1 MSYQL
6 PAVSPPYVIIGSDYS
21 AQEPRITAFISQ
33 DPEMIKAFKEGR
45 DVYASIASI
54 AFNVPYEKCLEFHP
68 ETHEYQPDGKARRG
82 EAKTIL
88 LGICYGR
95 SVKTIGDQ
103 LYGSRDDM
111 TDEQKTA
118 GAQKVYDS
126 VLKAFPGLRD
136 AMMEAQ
142 AQARHF
148 GYVTTILGRRRHIPD
163 MQLPPFEFVPMHGY
177 VNPDVDPLDP
187 STFDNKD
194 AIPERII
201 KSLIKEFAGFKY
213 YGQIVKRTKQ
223 LAEEKIKVINNTQ
236 KITEASR
243 ECLNCVDD
251 QTEILTVHGWKKHY
265 EVFAGDEILSYNLDT
280 QTITRDSINDVLRY
294 HQDVEVVEFN
304 SPSLNAVSTLNH
316 RWVVCESDG
325 QPLIKTTKEI
335 YDEHESHY
343 NILCA
348 SENNFEDNS
357 DASDDLLKQ
366 FGQILLADNPLSQLQ
381 TVDDNLSVSTMMSP
395 EFILSLSKRQAQ
407 VVLQSMAEDIAGE
420 CILPDP
426 LLKVTCSNSACC
438 ELLQMLA
445 FVAGYATIS
454 DRKTTLP
461 DAHSYYDLTLL
472 RSKTVPVC
480 SDCISTKHVDFVWCV
495 NTNNGTWIAR
505 RHGKVFITGN
515 SRIQGSAAEQTKL
528 ALLLISNNDEWKRLG
543 ARVICPVHDEILAE
557 VPIQNAARGGQLLSE
572 LMCKAAEFLP
582 FDSKCDVETSFRWY
596 GLSYPCPYPKPESI
610 DDLSRLSVDEIK
622 WIQYNLFEHE
632 YTLPIYKD
640 ENGEKPKGDAAKGV
654 NGVIS
659 EELHEAIRSY
669 VRKYGITKAQFIQ
682 HIDTNT
688 VKGRSPLPSEMN
700 YK

>member
-1 MSYQL
+1 
-6 PAVSPPYVIIGSDYS
+6 
-21 AQEPRITAFISQ
+21 
-33 DPEMIKAFKEGR
+33 MIVA
-45 DVYASIASI
+45 
-54 AFNVPYEKCLEFHP
+54 
-68 ETHEYQPDGKARRG
+68 
-82 EAKTIL
+82 
-88 LGICYGR
+88 ICYGR

-194 AIPERII
+194 AIPERIV
-201 KSLIKEFAGFKY
+201 KALTKEFAGFKY

-251 QTEILTVHGWKKHY
+251 QTEILTVNGWKKHY
-265 EVFAGDEILSYNLDT
+265 EVFSGDEILSYNLDT

-294 HQDVEVVEFN
+294 HQDVEVVEFDT
-304 SPSLNAVSTLNH
+304 PTFNAVSTLNH
-316 RWVVCESDG
+316 RWVVCGTDG
-325 QPLIKTTKEI
+325 QPTIKTTKDMYED
-335 YDEHESHY
+335 DETDY

-348 SENNFEDNS
+348 GDNKFEDNS
-357 DASDDLLKQ
+357 HVSDNLLKRL
-366 FGQILLADNPLSQLQ
+366 GQVLVSDIDNPLEQLQ
-381 TVDDNLSVSTMMSP
+381 NIDGFSVSTMLSP
-395 EFILSLSKRQAQ
+395 EFFLSLSKRQARI
-407 VVLQSMAEDIAGE
+407 VLQAMTEDVAGE
-420 CILPDP
+420 YILPGP
-426 LLKVTCSNSACC
+426 LLKVACNSRQSC
-438 ELLQMLA
+438 EILQILA
-445 FVAGYATIS
+445 VVAGYATTNRDGNAIQH
-454 DRKTTLP
+454 DGRN
-461 DAHSYYDLTLL
+461 YYEVTLL
-472 RSKTVPVC
+472 RAATANISSKQMRV
-480 SDCISTKHVDFVWCV
+480 KHVNFVWCV

-505 RHGKVFITGN
+505 RNGKVFITGN

-557 VPIQNAARGGQLLSE
+557 VPIQNAERGGQLLSE

-596 GLSYPCPYPKPESI
+596 GLSYPCTYPKPESI
-610 DDLSRLSVDEIK
+610 DDLEKLSADEIK

-632 YTLPIYKD
+632 YTLPVYKD

-654 NGVIS
+654 NGVVS
-659 EELHEAIRSY
+659 EELHEAIKSY

-682 HIDTNT
+682 HIDINT
-688 VKGRSPLPSEMN
+688 VKGRNPLPSEMN
-700 YK
+700 YQ

>member
-1 MSYQL
+1 
-6 PAVSPPYVIIGSDYS
+6 
-21 AQEPRITAFISQ
+21 
-33 DPEMIKAFKEGR
+33 MIVA
-45 DVYASIASI
+45 
-54 AFNVPYEKCLEFHP
+54 
-68 ETHEYQPDGKARRG
+68 
-82 EAKTIL
+82 
-88 LGICYGR
+88 ICYGC

-118 GAQKVYDS
+118 SAQKVYDS

-194 AIPERII
+194 AIPERIV
-201 KSLIKEFAGFKY
+201 KALTKEFAGFKY

-251 QTEILTVHGWKKHY
+251 QTEILTVNGWKKHY
-265 EVFAGDEILSYNLDT
+265 EVFSGDEILSYNLDT

-294 HQDVEVVEFN
+294 HQDVEVVEFDT
-304 SPSLNAVSTLNH
+304 PTFNAVSTLNH
-316 RWVVCESDG
+316 RWVVCESNEL
-325 QPLIKTTKEI
+325 PRIKTTQNI
-335 YDEHESHY
+335 YNHRWPDY
-343 NILCA
+343 PILRVGDNCFE
-348 SENNFEDNS
+348 ENTEF
-357 DASDDLLKQ
+357 SDDLLKLIGYVLTDGHYIAKPYR
-366 FGQILLADNPLSQLQ
+366 FELFQ
-381 TVDDNLSVSTMMSP
+381 TDSRPKNKQVYDSMLSVCRNLNLEVTDHVTDYGYHTIYVKKSAVTDNIITMFPDRTLTP
-395 EFILSLSKRQAQ
+395 EFILSLSERQAQ
-407 VVLQSMAEDIAGE
+407 IVLWSMLEGDGTGYMTPGQSVEFVCNTIERRDMF
-420 CILPDP
+420 
-426 LLKVTCSNSACC
+426 
-438 ELLQMLA
+438 QMLA
-445 FVAGYATIS
+445 FIAGYATNS
-454 DRKTTLP
+454 HTTTAEQANSWTNGKVYSSLSNQSAVVCRQ
-461 DAHSYYDLTLL
+461 DYYEVTVLKVKRAHIYPHHKEL
-472 RSKTVPVC
+472 
-480 SDCISTKHVDFVWCV
+480 KHLDFVWCV

-505 RHGKVFITGN
+505 RNGKVFITGN

-557 VPIQNAARGGQLLSE
+557 VPIQNAERGGQLLSE

-596 GLSYPCPYPKPESI
+596 GLSYPCTYPKPESI
-610 DDLSRLSVDEIK
+610 DDLEKLSADEIK

-632 YTLPIYKD
+632 YTLPVYKD

-654 NGVIS
+654 NGVVS
-659 EELHEAIRSY
+659 EELHEAIKSY

-682 HIDTNT
+682 HIDINT
-688 VKGRSPLPSEMN
+688 VKGRNPLPSEMN
-700 YK
+700 YQ

>member
-1 MSYQL
+1 MTV
-6 PAVSPPYVIIGSDYS
+6 A
-21 AQEPRITAFISQ
+21 
-33 DPEMIKAFKEGR
+33 
-45 DVYASIASI
+45 
-54 AFNVPYEKCLEFHP
+54 
-68 ETHEYQPDGKARRG
+68 
-82 EAKTIL
+82 
-88 LGICYGR
+88 ICYGR

-194 AIPERII
+194 EIPERIV
-201 KSLIKEFAGFKY
+201 KALTKEFAGFKY

-251 QTEILTVHGWKKHY
+251 QTEILTVNGWKKHN
-265 EVFAGDEILSYNLDT
+265 EVSAGDEILSYNLET

-294 HQDVEVVEFN
+294 HQDVEVVEFDT
-304 SPSLNAVSTLNH
+304 PTFNAVSTLNH
-316 RWVVCESDG
+316 RWVVCEPDG
-325 QPLIKTTKEI
+325 QPTIKTTEDMYK
-335 YDEHESHY
+335 DDKTDY

-348 SENNFEDNS
+348 SDNKFEDNS
-357 DASDDLLKQ
+357 HVSDNLLKRL
-366 FGQILLADNPLSQLQ
+366 GQVLVADIDKSLEQLQ
-381 TVDDNLSVSTMMSP
+381 NIAGFSVSTMLSP
-395 EFILSLSKRQAQ
+395 EFFLSLSKRQARI
-407 VVLQSMAEDIAGE
+407 VLQAITEHVAGE
-420 CILPDP
+420 HILPGP
-426 LLKVTCSNSACC
+426 LLNVACNNRHSC
-438 ELLQMLA
+438 EILQILSV
-445 FVAGYATIS
+445 VAGYATTS
-454 DRKTTLP
+454 RDRN
-461 DAHSYYDLTLL
+461 AIQHNEYNHYEVTLL
-472 RSKTVPVC
+472 REATAHISSKHMRV
-480 SDCISTKHVDFVWCV
+480 KHIDFVWCV

-505 RHGKVFITGN
+505 RNGKVFITGN

-528 ALLLISNNDEWKRLG
+528 ALLLISNNEEWKRLG
-543 ARVICPVHDEILAE
+543 ARIICPVHDEILAE
-557 VPIQNAARGGQLLSE
+557 VPIQNAERGGQLLSE

-596 GLSYPCPYPKPESI
+596 GLSYPCTYPKPKSVEDLES
-610 DDLSRLSVDEIK
+610 LSADEIR

-632 YTLPIYKD
+632 YTLPVYKD

-654 NGVIS
+654 NGVVS
-659 EELHEAIRSY
+659 EELYEAIRSY

-688 VKGRSPLPSEMN
+688 VKGRNPLPSEMN
-700 YK
+700 YQ

>member
-1 MSYQL
+1 MTV
-6 PAVSPPYVIIGSDYS
+6 A
-21 AQEPRITAFISQ
+21 
-33 DPEMIKAFKEGR
+33 
-45 DVYASIASI
+45 
-54 AFNVPYEKCLEFHP
+54 
-68 ETHEYQPDGKARRG
+68 
-82 EAKTIL
+82 
-88 LGICYGR
+88 ICYGR

-103 LYGSRDDM
+103 LYGSRDNM

-194 AIPERII
+194 AIPERIV
-201 KSLIKEFAGFKY
+201 KSLTKEFAGFKY

-243 ECLNCVDD
+243 ECL
-251 QTEILTVHGWKKHY
+251 
-265 EVFAGDEILSYNLDT
+265 
-280 QTITRDSINDVLRY
+280 
-294 HQDVEVVEFN
+294 
-304 SPSLNAVSTLNH
+304 
-316 RWVVCESDG
+316 
-325 QPLIKTTKEI
+325 
-335 YDEHESHY
+335 
-343 NILCA
+343 
-348 SENNFEDNS
+348 
-357 DASDDLLKQ
+357 
-366 FGQILLADNPLSQLQ
+366 
-381 TVDDNLSVSTMMSP
+381 
-395 EFILSLSKRQAQ
+395 
-407 VVLQSMAEDIAGE
+407 
-420 CILPDP
+420 
-426 LLKVTCSNSACC
+426 
-438 ELLQMLA
+438 
-445 FVAGYATIS
+445 
-454 DRKTTLP
+454 
-461 DAHSYYDLTLL
+461 
-472 RSKTVPVC
+472 
-480 SDCISTKHVDFVWCV
+480 
-495 NTNNGTWIAR
+495 
-505 RHGKVFITGN
+505 N

-557 VPIQNAARGGQLLSE
+557 VPIQNAERGGQLLSE

-610 DDLSRLSVDEIK
+610 DDLSQLSADEIK

-654 NGVIS
+654 NGVVS

-688 VKGRSPLPSEMN
+688 VNGRNPLPSEMN